1 MLFEDMGLIY
11 IGPVDGHNIQEMVT
25 AFETAA
31 SIADQP
37 VIVHVLTKKGKGYKP
52 AEKHPSIFHGVGP
65 FHIRSGE
72 LYTHHDNITYTN
84 IFSGWMCARGEQN
97 SELVS
102 VCAAMPDGT
111 GLTEFAKSCPERF
124 FDVGIAEE
132 HAVTFAAG
140 LAAGGMRPVV
150 SIYSTFLQRAY
161 DQMIH
166 DVCLNSLPVIFAV
179 DRSGIVGRDGETHQ
193 GIYDISYLSS
203 MPNMTVISPMDGEE
217 LVQALDFAL
226 EQEDG
231 PVAVR
236 YPRGEAFQ
244 YEREGDDTSG
254 FSFAKAE
261 ILKKG
266 RDVVILAVGNM
277 VRKALSAAV
286 LLEKKRIHPT
296 VVNMRFVKPFD
307 EELVL
312 QLAKKNR
319 LIVTMEDNIYSG
331 GFAERI
337 QAFLQANKKGR
348 VKCLPI
354 CFPDAFI
361 EHGDTEELYEKYGL
375 DAQSVAER
383 IEQQL

>member
-1 MLFEDMGLIY
+1 
-11 IGPVDGHNIQEMVT
+11 
-25 AFETAA
+25 
-31 SIADQP
+31 
-37 VIVHVLTKKGKGYKP
+37 
-52 AEKHPSIFHGVGP
+52 
-65 FHIRSGE
+65 
-72 LYTHHDNITYTN
+72 
-84 IFSGWMCARGEQN
+84 
-97 SELVS
+97 
-102 VCAAMPDGT
+102 
-111 GLTEFAKSCPERF
+111 
-124 FDVGIAEE
+124 
-132 HAVTFAAG
+132 
-140 LAAGGMRPVV
+140 
-150 SIYSTFLQRAY
+150 
-161 DQMIH
+161 MIH

-203 MPNMTVISPMDGEE
+203 MPNMTVVSPMDGEE
-217 LVQALDFAL
+217 LVLALDFAL

-236 YPRGEAFQ
+236 YPRGAAFH
-244 YEREGDDTSG
+244 YERERDVTSDY
-254 FSFAKAE
+254 SFAKAE

-277 VRKALSAAV
+277 VKKALSAAA

-312 QLAKKNR
+312 QLVKKNR

-331 GFAERI
+331 GFSERI
-337 QAFLQANKKGR
+337 QAFLQSNKKGR
-348 VKCLPI
+348 IKCLPI